1 MRTIF
6 CIFQR
11 KFGACKLGV
20 GWQSSSLLS
29 DYYQHVTFWID
40 IFSPYVFGSV
50 VNVVW
55 FGKVE
60 MGRFRYRQPSPS
72 IAPVDQKSYIL
83 SCGSTSFIGATVP
96 CLVITLF
103 YFRMYYVLCIKAR
116 SNVHAVTSFLFGT
129 FSLIYGV
136 DLYRDFV
143 W

>member
-1 MRTIF
+1 MH
-6 CIFQR
+6 
-11 KFGACKLGV
+11 AN
-20 GWQSSSLLS
+20 LLTGGNLLA
-29 DYYQHVTFWID
+29 YYQIIISTSQSGYI
-40 IFSPYVFGSV
+40 IFSPYIFGSV